1 MWQRQRRR
9 VRNDDIG
16 WGEKNTMPISLRQK
30 CAFIGHPVDIN
41 LFRSY
46 IRFLRPDKTYR
57 DELIVKLF
65 EWMPPYKAK
74 DFFGLGFNGTDTV
87 DAAMYMV
94 PFLPEM
100 REIKVKRV
108 IEKIDKALAL
118 AASEGCTV
126 ASLGG
131 FTSIVLQGQEADFA
145 QKHNIKI
152 TSGNSL
158 TAAIIVRS
166 IETIARKFGIDL
178 AASTV
183 AIIGASGDIGS
194 ACLGYFCSR
203 VKRLHVAA
211 RSVPTLR
218 EVVER
223 HRPYMTCDI
232 VLSGDNRE
240 AVDNANICVFAT
252 SATTYLFSGADF
264 RPGTIV
270 CDASAPL
277 NVKVH
282 GEFRDDVFIYHGGI
296 ARMPFPLDV
305 GFDLGLA
312 SPYTFYGCQLEGLLI
327 ALHPELSCSW
337 GRGNISREKLGRFL
351 EKFDECSGMDIAFS
365 IENSLYTEKQLDDYA
380 GLMGHKMV
388 TGF

>member
-1 MWQRQRRR
+1 M
-9 VRNDDIG
+9 DS
-16 WGEKNTMPISLRQK
+16 SLRQK
-30 CAFIGHPVDIN
+30 CAFIGHPVDLN

-46 IRFLRPDKTYR
+46 IRFLKPDKTYR
-57 DELIVKLF
+57 DELLIKLF

-74 DFFGLGFNGTDTV
+74 DFSGLGFGGTKAV

-100 REIKVKRV
+100 RDIKVKRV
-108 IEKIDKALAL
+108 IEKIDKALEM

-126 ASLGG
+126 AALGG

-145 QKHNIKI
+145 EKHNIKI

-166 IETIARKFGIDL
+166 IENITRKFGIDL
-178 AASTV
+178 AGSTV

-203 VKRLHVAA
+203 VKRLYATA
-211 RSVPTLR
+211 RSLPTLKD
-218 EVVER
+218 VVER
-223 HRPYMTCDI
+223 HRAYATCDI

-240 AVDNANICVFAT
+240 AVDNANICIFAT
-252 SATTYLFSGADF
+252 SAYTYLFSAVDF

-277 NVKVH
+277 NVKVQ
-282 GEFRDDVFIYHGGI
+282 GAFREDVFIYHGGI
-296 ARMPFPLDV
+296 ASIPFPLDV
-305 GFDLGLA
+305 RFDLGLA

-327 ALHPELSCSW
+327 ALHPELPCSW
-337 GRGNISREKLGRFL
+337 GRGNISREKLGLFL
-351 EKFDECSGMDIAFS
+351 KKLDECPGMDVAFS
-365 IENSLYTEKQLDDYA
+365 IENSVYTGEQLDEYA
-380 GLMGHKMV
+380 GMMNNKKEKV
-388 TGF
+388 FAP